1 MEREQAVMVMQMALF
16 ELLSVLS
23 MLVLMDKVVLVLP
36 LSRGS
41 GHWLLLFLSA
51 VLVLK
56 VLALRSRLLVERV
69 QVVVIM
75 LAVVS
80 DLCDL

>member
-1 MEREQAVMVMQMALF
+1 MAMQTALF

-23 MLVLMDKVVLVLP
+23 TLVLMDKVVSVLP

-41 GHWLLLFLSA
+41 GCWLLLFLSA
-51 VLVLK
+51 ALVLK

-69 QVVVIM
+69 QAVVTT
-75 LAVVS
+75 LAAVS